1 MGRSLAGS
9 RVLVLGGSSGIGLA
23 TAKAAATAGA
33 KVTLASR
40 SSEKVNAAATQVGN
54 GAVGTP
60 LDTTNDAALEAFFSS
75 HPEWDHIVVSV
86 AAGRSAGLQDLSL
99 QDAYGNMNA
108 KFWTAYK
115 TARLARITPEGSLTL
130 VSGFL
135 SQRPNKDALLQG
147 CINAALESLGRG
159 LALSLSPVRV
169 NTISPGLID
178 TPIRAAMPA
187 DRKKAMLD
195 HAAATLPAKRVG
207 QAEDVAEA
215 ILMVMTNPF
224 TTGST
229 LFVDGGG
236 MIS

>member
-23 TAKAAATAGA
+23 TAKAAAAAGA

-40 SSEKVNAAATQVGN
+40 SSDKVNAAVAQVGN
-54 GAVGTP
+54 GAVGAA
-60 LDTTNDAALEAFFSS
+60 LDTTNDAALEAFFSKDL
-75 HPEWDHIVVSV
+75 EWDHIVVSV
-86 AAGRSAGLQDLSL
+86 AAGRSAGIHDMTV

-115 TARLARITPEGSLTL
+115 TAKLATITPEGSLTL
-130 VSGFL
+130 VSGYL

-159 LALSLSPVRV
+159 LALTLAPVRV
-169 NTISPGLID
+169 NTVSPGLID
-178 TPIRAAMPA
+178 TPIRAGMPA

-195 HAAATLPAKRVG
+195 HAAATLPARRVG
-207 QAEDVAEA
+207 RAEDVAAA
-215 ILMVMTNPF
+215 ILMLMTNPF

-229 LFVDGGG
+229 IFVDGGG
-236 MIS
+236 MIA

>member
-1 MGRSLAGS
+1 MGRSLQGT
-9 RVLVLGGSSGIGLA
+9 RVLVLGGTSGIGLA
-23 TAKAAATAGA
+23 TAQAAAAAGA
-33 KVTLASR
+33 NVTVASR
-40 SSEKVNAAATQVGN
+40 SEDKVNAAVSHIGHRAS
-54 GAVGTP
+54 GTA
-60 LDTTNDAALEAFFSS
+60 LDTTNDSALEAFFEKQ
-75 HPEWDHIVVSV
+75 PEWDHIVVSV
-86 AAGRSAGLQDLSL
+86 AAGRSAGLRDMSL

-115 TARLARITPEGSLTL
+115 TAKLARITPEGSLTL

-147 CINAALESLGRG
+147 CINAAVESLGRG
-159 LALSLSPVRV
+159 LALTLSPVRV

-195 HAAATLPAKRVG
+195 HAAATLPARRVG
-207 QAEDVAEA
+207 QAEDVADA
-215 ILMVMTNPF
+215 ILMVMNNPF

-229 LFVDGGG
+229 IFIDGGG